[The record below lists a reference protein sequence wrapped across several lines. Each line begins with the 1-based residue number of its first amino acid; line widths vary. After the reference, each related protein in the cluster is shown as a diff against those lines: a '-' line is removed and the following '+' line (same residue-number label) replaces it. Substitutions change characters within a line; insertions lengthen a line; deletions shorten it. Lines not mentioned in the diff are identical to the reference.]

1 MKIEELTDFSTT
13 NLGRYQRALAPVVAV
28 HCPLLKESDL
38 RNIVDSESTKL
49 FLAIDEDGVFG
60 MLSLVL
66 FRIPTGRKAW
76 VEDVVVDEKA
86 RGRGVGK
93 LLTEHAIQ
101 VAREHGA
108 HSVDL
113 TSRPSR
119 EAANALYQRVGF
131 QQTRDQC
138 LSFPGIL
145 GGLPGTTLLFLFV
158 IARSTA
164 TWQSSRS
171 DTPRPFPSPPLSM
184 RGA

>member
-1 MKIEELTDFSTT
+1 MKIEELTDFSIT
-13 NLGRYQRALAPVVAV
+13 ALDAINGLLPQLSTSVVA
-28 HCPLLKESDL
+28 LEESDL

-131 QQTRDQC
+131 QQRETNVYRFQA
-138 LSFPGIL
+138 S
-145 GGLPGTTLLFLFV
+145 
-158 IARSTA
+158 
-164 TWQSSRS
+164 
-171 DTPRPFPSPPLSM
+171 
-184 RGA
+184 

>member
-1 MKIEELTDFSTT
+1 MKIEELTDFSIT
-13 NLGRYQRALAPVVAV
+13 ALDAINGLLPQLSPSVVV
-28 HCPLLKESDL
+28 LEESDL

-131 QQTRDQC
+131 EQRVTNVYRFQA
-138 LSFPGIL
+138 S
-145 GGLPGTTLLFLFV
+145 
-158 IARSTA
+158 
-164 TWQSSRS
+164 
-171 DTPRPFPSPPLSM
+171 
-184 RGA
+184 

>member
-1 MKIEELTDFSTT
+1 MKIEELTDFSA
-13 NLGRYQRALAPVVAV
+13 QALDAINGLLPQLSPSVVV
-28 HCPLLKESDL
+28 LEESDL
-38 RNIVDSESTKL
+38 RNIVDSESIKL

-131 QQTRDQC
+131 EQRETNVYRFQT
-138 LSFPGIL
+138 S
-145 GGLPGTTLLFLFV
+145 
-158 IARSTA
+158 
-164 TWQSSRS
+164 
-171 DTPRPFPSPPLSM
+171 
-184 RGA
+184 

>member
-1 MKIEELTDFSTT
+1 MKIEELTDFSIT
-13 NLGRYQRALAPVVAV
+13 ALDAINGLLPQLSPSVVA
-28 HCPLLKESDL
+28 LDESDL

-108 HSVDL
+108 HSLDL

-119 EAANALYQRVGF
+119 AAANALYQRVGF
-131 QQTRDQC
+131 EQRETNVYRFQN
-138 LSFPGIL
+138 
-145 GGLPGTTLLFLFV
+145 
-158 IARSTA
+158 
-164 TWQSSRS
+164 
-171 DTPRPFPSPPLSM
+171 
-184 RGA
+184 

>member
-1 MKIEELTDFSTT
+1 MKIEELTDFSIT
-13 NLGRYQRALAPVVAV
+13 ALDAING
-28 HCPLLKESDL
+28 LLPQLSSSVFALEEGDL

-113 TSRPSR
+113 TSRPYR
-119 EAANALYQRVGF
+119 AAANALYQRVGF
-131 QQTRDQC
+131 QQRETNVYRFQA
-138 LSFPGIL
+138 S
-145 GGLPGTTLLFLFV
+145 
-158 IARSTA
+158 
-164 TWQSSRS
+164 
-171 DTPRPFPSPPLSM
+171 
-184 RGA
+184 

>member
-1 MKIEELTDFSTT
+1 MKIEELTDFSIT
-13 NLGRYQRALAPVVAV
+13 ALDAINGLLPQLSPSAVA
-28 HCPLLKESDL
+28 LDESDL

-131 QQTRDQC
+131 EQRETNVYRFQA
-138 LSFPGIL
+138 S
-145 GGLPGTTLLFLFV
+145 
-158 IARSTA
+158 
-164 TWQSSRS
+164 
-171 DTPRPFPSPPLSM
+171 
-184 RGA
+184 

>member
-1 MKIEELTDFSTT
+1 MKIEELTDFSIT
-13 NLGRYQRALAPVVAV
+13 ALDAINGLLPQLSPSVVA
-28 HCPLLKESDL
+28 LEESDL

-93 LLTEHAIQ
+93 VLTEHAIQ

-131 QQTRDQC
+131 EQRVTNVYRFQA
-138 LSFPGIL
+138 S
-145 GGLPGTTLLFLFV
+145 
-158 IARSTA
+158 
-164 TWQSSRS
+164 
-171 DTPRPFPSPPLSM
+171 
-184 RGA
+184 

>member
-1 MKIEELTDFSTT
+1 MKIEELTDFSIT
-13 NLGRYQRALAPVVAV
+13 ALDAINGLLPQLSPSAVA
-28 HCPLLKESDL
+28 LDESDL
-38 RNIVDSESTKL
+38 TNIVDSESTKL

-131 QQTRDQC
+131 EQRETNVYRFQA
-138 LSFPGIL
+138 S
-145 GGLPGTTLLFLFV
+145 
-158 IARSTA
+158 
-164 TWQSSRS
+164 
-171 DTPRPFPSPPLSM
+171 
-184 RGA
+184 

>member
-1 MKIEELTDFSTT
+1 MKIEELTDFSA
-13 NLGRYQRALAPVVAV
+13 QALDAINGLLPQLSPSAVA
-28 HCPLLKESDL
+28 LDESDL

-131 QQTRDQC
+131 EQRVTNVYRFQA
-138 LSFPGIL
+138 S
-145 GGLPGTTLLFLFV
+145 
-158 IARSTA
+158 
-164 TWQSSRS
+164 
-171 DTPRPFPSPPLSM
+171 
-184 RGA
+184 

>member
-1 MKIEELTDFSTT
+1 MKIEELTDFSA
-13 NLGRYQRALAPVVAV
+13 QALDAINGLLPQLSPSAVA
-28 HCPLLKESDL
+28 LDESDL

-66 FRIPTGRKAW
+66 FRISTGRKAW

-131 QQTRDQC
+131 EQRETNVYRFQA
-138 LSFPGIL
+138 S
-145 GGLPGTTLLFLFV
+145 
-158 IARSTA
+158 
-164 TWQSSRS
+164 
-171 DTPRPFPSPPLSM
+171 
-184 RGA
+184 

>member
-1 MKIEELTDFSTT
+1 MKIEELTDFST
-13 NLGRYQRALAPVVAV
+13 QALDAV
-28 HCPLLKESDL
+28 NGLLPQLSSSSAVLDESDL
-38 RNIVDSESTKL
+38 RNIINSESTKL
-49 FLAIDEDGVFG
+49 FLASDEDGVFG

-93 LLTEHAIQ
+93 LLTEHAVS

-119 EAANALYQRVGF
+119 AAANALYQRVGF
-131 QQTRDQC
+131 QQRETNVYRFNT
-138 LSFPGIL
+138 S
-145 GGLPGTTLLFLFV
+145 
-158 IARSTA
+158 
-164 TWQSSRS
+164 
-171 DTPRPFPSPPLSM
+171 
-184 RGA
+184 

>member
-1 MKIEELTDFSTT
+1 MKIEELTDFSIT
-13 NLGRYQRALAPVVAV
+13 ALDAING
-28 HCPLLKESDL
+28 LLPQLSSSVFALEEGDL

-131 QQTRDQC
+131 EQRETNVYR
-138 LSFPGIL
+138 FKN
-145 GGLPGTTLLFLFV
+145 
-158 IARSTA
+158 
-164 TWQSSRS
+164 
-171 DTPRPFPSPPLSM
+171 
-184 RGA
+184 

>member
-1 MKIEELTDFSTT
+1 MKIEELTNFSA
-13 NLGRYQRALAPVVAV
+13 QALDAINGLLPQLSPSVVV
-28 HCPLLKESDL
+28 LEESDL

-131 QQTRDQC
+131 EQRETNVYRFQT
-138 LSFPGIL
+138 S
-145 GGLPGTTLLFLFV
+145 
-158 IARSTA
+158 
-164 TWQSSRS
+164 
-171 DTPRPFPSPPLSM
+171 
-184 RGA
+184 

>member
-1 MKIEELTDFSTT
+1 MKIEELTDFSIT
-13 NLGRYQRALAPVVAV
+13 ALDAINGLLPQLSSSAVA
-28 HCPLLKESDL
+28 LDESDL
-38 RNIVDSESTKL
+38 TNIVDSESTKL

-131 QQTRDQC
+131 EQRETNVYRFQA
-138 LSFPGIL
+138 S
-145 GGLPGTTLLFLFV
+145 
-158 IARSTA
+158 
-164 TWQSSRS
+164 
-171 DTPRPFPSPPLSM
+171 
-184 RGA
+184 

>member
-1 MKIEELTDFSTT
+1 MKIEELSDFSA
-13 NLGRYQRALAPVVAV
+13 QALDANNGLLPQLSPSVVV
-28 HCPLLKESDL
+28 LEESDL

-131 QQTRDQC
+131 EQRETNVYRFQN
-138 LSFPGIL
+138 
-145 GGLPGTTLLFLFV
+145 
-158 IARSTA
+158 
-164 TWQSSRS
+164 
-171 DTPRPFPSPPLSM
+171 
-184 RGA
+184 

>member
-1 MKIEELTDFSTT
+1 MKIEELTDFST
-13 NLGRYQRALAPVVAV
+13 QALDAV
-28 HCPLLKESDL
+28 NGLLPQLSSSSAVLDESDL
-38 RNIVDSESTKL
+38 RNIMNSESTKL
-49 FLAIDEDGVFG
+49 FLASDEDGVFG

-93 LLTEHAIQ
+93 LLTEHAVS

-119 EAANALYQRVGF
+119 AAANALYQRVGF
-131 QQTRDQC
+131 QQRETNVYRFNT
-138 LSFPGIL
+138 S
-145 GGLPGTTLLFLFV
+145 
-158 IARSTA
+158 
-164 TWQSSRS
+164 
-171 DTPRPFPSPPLSM
+171 
-184 RGA
+184 

>member
-1 MKIEELTDFSTT
+1 MKIEELTDFSV
-13 NLGRYQRALAPVVAV
+13 QALDAINGLLPQLSPSVVV
-28 HCPLLKESDL
+28 LEESDL

-93 LLTEHAIQ
+93 RLTEHAIQ

-131 QQTRDQC
+131 EQRETNVYRFQT
-138 LSFPGIL
+138 S
-145 GGLPGTTLLFLFV
+145 
-158 IARSTA
+158 
-164 TWQSSRS
+164 
-171 DTPRPFPSPPLSM
+171 
-184 RGA
+184 

>member
-1 MKIEELTDFSTT
+1 MKIEELTDFSIT
-13 NLGRYQRALAPVVAV
+13 ALDAING
-28 HCPLLKESDL
+28 LLPQLSSSVFALEESDL

-101 VAREHGA
+101 VALQHGA

-131 QQTRDQC
+131 EQRETNVYR
-138 LSFPGIL
+138 
-145 GGLPGTTLLFLFV
+145 FLT
-158 IARSTA
+158 S
-164 TWQSSRS
+164 
-171 DTPRPFPSPPLSM
+171 
-184 RGA
+184 

>member
-1 MKIEELTDFSTT
+1 MKIEELTDFSA
-13 NLGRYQRALAPVVAV
+13 QALDAINGLLPQLSPSVVV
-28 HCPLLKESDL
+28 LEESDL

-131 QQTRDQC
+131 EQRETNVYRFQT
-138 LSFPGIL
+138 S
-145 GGLPGTTLLFLFV
+145 
-158 IARSTA
+158 
-164 TWQSSRS
+164 
-171 DTPRPFPSPPLSM
+171 
-184 RGA
+184 